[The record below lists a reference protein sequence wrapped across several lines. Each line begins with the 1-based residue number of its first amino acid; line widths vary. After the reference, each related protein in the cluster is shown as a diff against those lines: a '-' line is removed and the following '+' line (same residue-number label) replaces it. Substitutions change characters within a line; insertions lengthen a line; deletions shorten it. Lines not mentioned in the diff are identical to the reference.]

1 MATST
6 TTTNKK
12 EIKDFW
18 TTEERKNSKEKY
30 GCEIIISNGSSKDV
44 TTKNAPTDAY
54 IVKYVQEDMVRYD
67 LTRGTK
73 ISLFDI
79 DYTIFLLV

>member
-54 IVKYVQEDMVRYD
+54 IVKYVQVLKTSAPRVNFM
-67 LTRGTK
+67 
-73 ISLFDI
+73 F
-79 DYTIFLLV
+79 